1 MTNAV
6 RARRAPGTGSLD
18 MRVDNTGRE
27 SWYGRWTVDGV
38 RMKRCLGPKRIPS
51 TRDGLTRAQAE
62 RELRRMMAEVCPRQA
77 PGERLTITAV
87 GGQYLRHLEARGRKH
102 ATVVGV
108 ESALRVHLVPFFA
121 EKPIDKI
128 RTDEVEELIA
138 LLQRRGLS
146 AKSIRTYVGTLSA
159 LFNYAAAPQRKWVAH
174 NPARG
179 VELPPKQDNHDIR
192 FLDPD
197 EVTSL
202 VRAAVPGP
210 YQQIDTALYLTAAMT
225 GLRQG
230 ELIALRWR
238 DVDWLAARIRV
249 RQNYVL
255 GRFGTPKSRRST
267 RSIPMADQVAAE
279 LDRLHQVVGRPADDD
294 LVFADPC
301 TGGPLSKPGILR
313 RFRKALA
320 TASLD
325 ETRRFHD
332 LRHTF
337 GTAMAATGL
346 PMRTL
351 QEWMGHRDI
360 ATTQIYADYS
370 PSSHEAAYIQ
380 DAFGAGSQRGL
391 LTRVPVD
398 DDARAPLRPLGA
410 TGTAALGPGKQ
421 IAGRNPE
428 PTGDLDDGGDAQITD
443 TALGPTDLDGV
454 HAAAVSESFLGDSEA
469 LAVGADVLADLQL
482 GLHGVDPPSQSQ

>member
-1 MTNAV
+1 MSAPATD
-6 RARRAPGTGSLD
+6 RRPPGTGSLD
-18 MRVDNTGRE
+18 VRVDRSGRE
-27 SWYGRWTVDGV
+27 SWYGRWTHEGV
-38 RMKRCLGPKRIPS
+38 RVKRRIGPKRVPS

-62 RELRRMMAEVCPRQA
+62 RELRRLMSEARPRPA
-77 PGERLTITAV
+77 PGERLTIGAV
-87 GGQYLRHLEARGRKH
+87 GARYLDHLEARGRKH

-108 ESALRVHLVPFFA
+108 EMALRVHLVPFFA

-128 RTDEVEELIA
+128 RTSDIEELVA
-138 LLQRRGLS
+138 LQQRRGLS
-146 AKSIRTYVGTLSA
+146 AKSIRTYIGTLSA
-159 LFNYAAAPQRKWVAH
+159 LFNYAAAPQRQWVAH

-179 VELPPKQDNHDIR
+179 VELPPKQDNQDIR

-197 EVTSL
+197 EVASL
-202 VRAAVPGP
+202 VRAAIPGP
-210 YQQIDTALYLTAAMT
+210 YQQIDRALYLTAAMT

-230 ELIALRWR
+230 ELVALRWR
-238 DVDWLAARIRV
+238 DVDWPAARIRV

-255 GRFGTPKSRRST
+255 GQFGTPKSRRST
-267 RSIPMADQVAAE
+267 RSVPMADRVAGE
-279 LDRLHQVVGRPADDD
+279 LDRLYKVSGQPTEDD
-294 LVFADPC
+294 LVFADIH
-301 TGGPLSKPGILR
+301 TGGPLSKPAILR

-320 TASLD
+320 AAGLD

-380 DAFGAGSQRGL
+380 EAFGSTDSSL
-391 LTRVPVD
+391 
-398 DDARAPLRPLGA
+398 RASEQI
-410 TGTAALGPGKQ
+410 TGRDSEAA
-421 IAGRNPE
+421 
-428 PTGDLDDGGDAQITD
+428 GDLDDCGDAQVAD
-443 TALGPTDLDGV
+443 AALGSADLDGV
-454 HAAAVSESFLGDSEA
+454 HPRAVGESFLGDPEA
-469 LAVGADVLADLQL
+469 LAVDADVLADLQL
-482 GLHGVDPPSQSQ
+482 GLHRGDPRP